1 MPIDP
6 RLLTVAQW
14 LSPSYPLGSFA
25 FSQGL
30 ERACADGHVHDARSL
45 EAWLRDVVEVG
56 SGRSDAVW
64 IARAWHEDL
73 PLAELDALARSY
85 MPSSDR
91 LREAERQGAAFARI
105 TSDVWQI
112 EVPAVVLPVAPVV
125 MRTLVARMPG
135 DEWQQAANMRLY
147 AAFMYAH
154 PGKKLNFMGN
164 EIAQSAEWNHDSSIN
179 WHLLEFDKH
188 KGIQSLYRDLNH
200 LYQQQPALHEQD
212 CHHEGFEWI
221 DHHNSEQSIL
231 SFVRK

>member
-30 ERACADGHVHDARSL
+30 ERACADGLVRDARSL

-73 PLAELDALARSY
+73 PLAELDALVRSY

-112 EVPAVVLPVAPVV
+112 EVPAVVLPVALGHAARRVGLELGPLLILYLQGVV
-125 MRTLVARMPG
+125 SNLVACGQRLMPLG
-135 DEWQQAANMRLY
+135 QTEAQRIVAALSAPCVAVAETVVTEGGEIWSNS
-147 AAFMYAH
+147 FMAD
-154 PGKKLNFMGN
+154 
-164 EIAQSAEWNHDSSIN
+164 IASMTHETLDVRIFQS
-179 WHLLEFDKH
+179 
-188 KGIQSLYRDLNH
+188 
-200 LYQQQPALHEQD
+200 
-212 CHHEGFEWI
+212 
-221 DHHNSEQSIL
+221 
-231 SFVRK
+231 